1 MEYNQNIGKQLD
13 SYSELF
19 DIYLERGRI
28 PQEYEEEP
36 LSRYMRSQVE
46 GFRDKIEKDEDL
58 RELLRENI
66 ITLFGKILPGVLE
79 IQAGYRREL
88 EMIQQFFGDSME
100 GRRRQWPQVKRWLS
114 YNFPKDMLN
123 AEGYANAFRN
133 EEKSKEQIFEALRYN
148 WERSA
153 LLMKERRQESHIRN
167 CLRGQA
173 LGIGKQDYR
182 TRRKM
187 RSIIFKYPALEDI
200 LRQIGREHEKDTIE
214 KDITAML
221 NVPILLRHSSS
232 RQEIDGV
239 TTGNNLACLLP
250 TEYALMDEPVFYR
263 KYVDRQL
270 QQFHSKPPT
279 TSKQK
284 TDRTTRPE
292 PRLEMGPIILAIDT
306 SGSMSGKP
314 IEICKALLTRIIYL
328 ARKQKRKCFL
338 ITFSVRARYLEISRP
353 GQYSKVEDF
362 FSDRFT
368 GGTDGEEMLSAAL
381 KALGKEA
388 FSMADVLIISDF
400 LFPLPKPE
408 TSVKIRNEQARGTRF
423 YGLCIGKHIGP
434 YSKALDKFWTI

>member
-1 MEYNQNIGKQLD
+1 MEYNQDIDKQTD

-19 DIYLERGRI
+19 DLYLERSRI
-28 PQEYEEEP
+28 PPEYEEEP
-36 LSRYMRSQVE
+36 LSRYMRSKIE
-46 GFRDKIEKDEDL
+46 GFRDRIEKDEDL
-58 RELLRENI
+58 RELLREKI
-66 ITLFGKILPGVLE
+66 LTLFGEILPGILE

-148 WERSA
+148 WERCA
-153 LLMKERRQESHIRN
+153 LLMKERRQEGHIRN
-167 CLRGQA
+167 CLRGWVM
-173 LGIGKQDYR
+173 GIGKQDYR
-182 TRRKM
+182 TRKKM
-187 RSIIFKYPALEDI
+187 RGIIFKYPVLEDI

-221 NVPILLRHSSS
+221 NVPILLHHSSS

-239 TTGNNLACLLP
+239 TAGNNLTCLLP

-314 IEICKALLTRIIYL
+314 IEICKALLTHITYL

-353 GQYSKVEDF
+353 GQYSKVEEF

-434 YSKALDKFWTI
+434 YSKVLDKFWTI

>member
-19 DIYLERGRI
+19 DIYLERGRV

-250 TEYALMDEPVFYR
+250 
-263 KYVDRQL
+263 
-270 QQFHSKPPT
+270 
-279 TSKQK
+279 KQK
-284 TDRTTRPE
+284 SDRTTKPE
-292 PRLEMGPIILAIDT
+292 ARLEMGPIILAIDT

-434 YSKALDKFWTI
+434 YSKVLDKFWTI

>member
-36 LSRYMRSQVE
+36 LSRYMRSQIE
-46 GFRDKIEKDEDL
+46 GLRDKIEKDEDL

-66 ITLFGKILPGVLE
+66 ITLFGRILPGVLE
-79 IQAGYRREL
+79 IQAGYKREL
-88 EMIQQFFGDSME
+88 KMMQQFFGESLE
-100 GRRRQWPQVKRWLS
+100 GQRQQWPQVKRWLS

-123 AEGYANAFRN
+123 AEGYANALRK

-148 WERSA
+148 WERCA
-153 LLMKERRQESHIRN
+153 LLMKERRLESHIRN

-250 TEYALMDEPVFYR
+250 TEYALMDESVFYR

-279 TSKQK
+279 VSKQK
-284 TDRTTRPE
+284 SDRTTKPE
-292 PRLEMGPIILAIDT
+292 SRLEMGPIILAIDT

-338 ITFSVRARYLEISRP
+338 ITFSVRARYLEITRP

-368 GGTDGEEMLSAAL
+368 GGTDGEEMLSATL
-381 KALGKEA
+381 KALGKGA

-400 LFPLPKPE
+400 LFPLPKPD
-408 TSVKIRNEQARGTRF
+408 TSVKIRNEQAKGTRF
-423 YGLCIGKHIGP
+423 YGLCIGRHIGP
-434 YSKALDKFWTI
+434 YSKVLDKFWTI